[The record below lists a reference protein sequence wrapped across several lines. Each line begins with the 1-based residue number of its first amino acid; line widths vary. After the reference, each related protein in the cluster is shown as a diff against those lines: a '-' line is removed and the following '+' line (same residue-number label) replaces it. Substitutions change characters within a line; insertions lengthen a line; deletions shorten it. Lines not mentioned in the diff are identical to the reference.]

1 VQTSEEKENST
12 TAHFFFINGFIV
24 TTKQQFMRKLF
35 SILFALVAVVMLS
48 SCRFVSPDADEEA
61 VLVKKPWFF
70 GHGGVDNDPVQSG
83 LTWCAMST
91 RAETFKIVPVRHEVF
106 LDDIFSDDNTPL
118 DFHSVIVTQVE
129 QGSSPVLLQN
139 YGRDWFNTNL
149 YNYFCNLV
157 RDHISQYS
165 PFDLMSNREVLSTID
180 KKILKQMQ
188 DYVSALSKHK
198 PMPVIIKD
206 VIIGKATPNKEQLA
220 EMNRTAKMV
229 QAKQTQEREYEVQV
243 AREKAERQKAVADK
257 AYMSEMNLNPQQFI
271 QLKWVETVAQKQG
284 ANIDV
289 LVGPAEHMWN
299 IKR

>member
-1 VQTSEEKENST
+1 MNQY
-12 TAHFFFINGFIV
+12 
-24 TTKQQFMRKLF
+24 KQKTIMKKLF

-48 SCRFVSPDADEEA
+48 SCCFVSPDADEET

-83 LTWCAMST
+83 LTWCALST
-91 RAETFKIVPVRHEVF
+91 HAETFKIVPVRHEVV

-129 QGSSPVLLQN
+129 QGKSPVLLQN
-139 YGRDWFNTNL
+139 YGRDWFDTNL

-165 PFDLMSNREVLSTID
+165 PFDLMSNRQVLSTID

-188 DYVSALSKHK
+188 DYVATLSKHK

-257 AYMSEMNLNPQQFI
+257 AYMSEMNLSPQQFI
-271 QLKWVETVAQKQG
+271 QLKWVETVALKQG

>member
-1 VQTSEEKENST
+1 
-12 TAHFFFINGFIV
+12 
-24 TTKQQFMRKLF
+24 M
-35 SILFALVAVVMLS
+35 
-48 SCRFVSPDADEEA
+48 
-61 VLVKKPWFF
+61 
-70 GHGGVDNDPVQSG
+70 
-83 LTWCAMST
+83 
-91 RAETFKIVPVRHEVF
+91 
-106 LDDIFSDDNTPL
+106 
-118 DFHSVIVTQVE
+118 
-129 QGSSPVLLQN
+129 LLQN
-139 YGRDWFNTNL
+139 YGRDWFDTNL

-165 PFDLMSNREVLSTID
+165 PFDLMSNRQVLSTID

-188 DYVSALSKHK
+188 DYVAALSKHK

-257 AYMSEMNLNPQQFI
+257 AYMSEMNLSPQQFI
-271 QLKWVETVAQKQG
+271 QLKWVETVALKQG

>member
-1 VQTSEEKENST
+1 MNQY
-12 TAHFFFINGFIV
+12 
-24 TTKQQFMRKLF
+24 KQKTIMKKLF
-35 SILFALVAVVMLS
+35 SILFALIAVVMLS
-48 SCRFVSPDADEEA
+48 SCCFVSPDADEET

-83 LTWCAMST
+83 LTWCALST
-91 RAETFKIVPVRHEVF
+91 HSETFKIVPVRHEVV

-129 QGSSPVLLQN
+129 QGKSPILLQN
-139 YGRDWFNTNL
+139 YGRDWFDTNL
-149 YNYFCNLV
+149 YNYFCNLI

-165 PFDLMSNREVLSTID
+165 PFDLMSNRQVLSTID

-188 DYVSALSKHK
+188 DYVAALSKHK

-229 QAKQTQEREYEVQV
+229 QAKQTQEREYEVQL

-257 AYMSEMNLNPQQFI
+257 AYMNEMNLNPQQFI
-271 QLKWVETVAQKQG
+271 QLKWVETVALKQG

>member
-1 VQTSEEKENST
+1 
-12 TAHFFFINGFIV
+12 
-24 TTKQQFMRKLF
+24 
-35 SILFALVAVVMLS
+35 
-48 SCRFVSPDADEEA
+48 
-61 VLVKKPWFF
+61 
-70 GHGGVDNDPVQSG
+70 
-83 LTWCAMST
+83 
-91 RAETFKIVPVRHEVF
+91 
-106 LDDIFSDDNTPL
+106 
-118 DFHSVIVTQVE
+118 
-129 QGSSPVLLQN
+129 
-139 YGRDWFNTNL
+139 
-149 YNYFCNLV
+149 
-157 RDHISQYS
+157 
-165 PFDLMSNREVLSTID
+165 MSNRQVLSTID

-188 DYVSALSKHK
+188 DYVATLSKHK

-257 AYMSEMNLNPQQFI
+257 AYMSEMNLSPQQFI
-271 QLKWVETVAQKQG
+271 QLKWVETVALKQG

>member
-1 VQTSEEKENST
+1 
-12 TAHFFFINGFIV
+12 
-24 TTKQQFMRKLF
+24 
-35 SILFALVAVVMLS
+35 
-48 SCRFVSPDADEEA
+48 
-61 VLVKKPWFF
+61 
-70 GHGGVDNDPVQSG
+70 
-83 LTWCAMST
+83 
-91 RAETFKIVPVRHEVF
+91 
-106 LDDIFSDDNTPL
+106 
-118 DFHSVIVTQVE
+118 
-129 QGSSPVLLQN
+129 
-139 YGRDWFNTNL
+139 
-149 YNYFCNLV
+149 
-157 RDHISQYS
+157 
-165 PFDLMSNREVLSTID
+165 MSNRQVLSTID

-188 DYVSALSKHK
+188 DYVATLSKHK

-257 AYMSEMNLNPQQFI
+257 AYMSEMNLSPQQFI

-289 LVGPAEHMWN
+289 LVGPAEQMWN

>member
-1 VQTSEEKENST
+1 
-12 TAHFFFINGFIV
+12 
-24 TTKQQFMRKLF
+24 
-35 SILFALVAVVMLS
+35 
-48 SCRFVSPDADEEA
+48 
-61 VLVKKPWFF
+61 
-70 GHGGVDNDPVQSG
+70 
-83 LTWCAMST
+83 
-91 RAETFKIVPVRHEVF
+91 
-106 LDDIFSDDNTPL
+106 
-118 DFHSVIVTQVE
+118 
-129 QGSSPVLLQN
+129 
-139 YGRDWFNTNL
+139 
-149 YNYFCNLV
+149 
-157 RDHISQYS
+157 
-165 PFDLMSNREVLSTID
+165 MSNRQVLSTID

-188 DYVSALSKHK
+188 DYVATLSKHK

-257 AYMSEMNLNPQQFI
+257 AYMSEMNLSPQQFI

>member
-1 VQTSEEKENST
+1 MNQY
-12 TAHFFFINGFIV
+12 
-24 TTKQQFMRKLF
+24 KQKTMMKKLF

-48 SCRFVSPDADEEA
+48 SCCFVSPDADEET

-83 LTWCAMST
+83 LTWCALST
-91 RAETFKIVPVRHEVF
+91 HSETFKIVPVRHEVV

-129 QGSSPVLLQN
+129 QGKSPILLQN
-139 YGRDWFNTNL
+139 YGRDWFDTNL

-165 PFDLMSNREVLSTID
+165 PFDLMSNRQVLSTID

-188 DYVSALSKHK
+188 DYVATLSKHK

-257 AYMSEMNLNPQQFI
+257 AYMSEMNLSPQQFI
-271 QLKWVETVAQKQG
+271 QLKWVETVALKQG

>member
-1 VQTSEEKENST
+1 
-12 TAHFFFINGFIV
+12 
-24 TTKQQFMRKLF
+24 MRKLF
-35 SILFALVAVVMLS
+35 SILFAFVAVVMLS

-91 RAETFKIVPVRHEVF
+91 RAETFKIVPVRHEVV

-129 QGSSPVLLQN
+129 QGKSPVLLQN

-165 PFDLMSNREVLSTID
+165 PFDLMSNRQVLSTID

-188 DYVSALSKHK
+188 DYVAALSKHK

>member
-1 VQTSEEKENST
+1 MQTSETKENAIT
-12 TAHFFFINGFIV
+12 TAYIILINGFIDKE
-24 TTKQQFMRKLF
+24 TIMRKLF

-48 SCRFVSPDADEEA
+48 SCRFVSPDADEET
-61 VLVKKPWFF
+61 VLVKKPWIF
-70 GHGGVDNDPVQSG
+70 GHGGVDDTPVQSG
-83 LTWCAMST
+83 LTWCALST
-91 RAETFKIVPVRHEVF
+91 RAETFKIVPVRHEVL

-118 DFHSVIVTQVE
+118 DFHSVIITQVE
-129 QGSSPVLLQN
+129 QGRSPILLQN

-165 PFDLMSNREVLSTID
+165 PFDLMSNRQVLSTID

-188 DYVSALSKHK
+188 DYVAVLSKHK

-289 LVGPAEHMWN
+289 LVGPAEYMWN

>member
-1 VQTSEEKENST
+1 MK
-12 TAHFFFINGFIV
+12 
-24 TTKQQFMRKLF
+24 KLF

-48 SCRFVSPDADEEA
+48 SCCFVSPDADEET

-83 LTWCAMST
+83 LTWCALST
-91 RAETFKIVPVRHEVF
+91 RSETFKIVPVRHEVV

-129 QGSSPVLLQN
+129 QGKSPILLQN
-139 YGRDWFNTNL
+139 YGRDWFDTNL
-149 YNYFCNLV
+149 YNYFCNLI

-165 PFDLMSNREVLSTID
+165 PFDLMSNRQVLSTID

-188 DYVSALSKHK
+188 DYVAALSKHK

-257 AYMSEMNLNPQQFI
+257 AYMNEMNLNPQQFI
-271 QLKWVETVAQKQG
+271 QLKWVETVALKQG

>member
-1 VQTSEEKENST
+1 
-12 TAHFFFINGFIV
+12 
-24 TTKQQFMRKLF
+24 M
-35 SILFALVAVVMLS
+35 
-48 SCRFVSPDADEEA
+48 
-61 VLVKKPWFF
+61 
-70 GHGGVDNDPVQSG
+70 
-83 LTWCAMST
+83 
-91 RAETFKIVPVRHEVF
+91 
-106 LDDIFSDDNTPL
+106 
-118 DFHSVIVTQVE
+118 
-129 QGSSPVLLQN
+129 
-139 YGRDWFNTNL
+139 
-149 YNYFCNLV
+149 
-157 RDHISQYS
+157 
-165 PFDLMSNREVLSTID
+165 
-180 KKILKQMQ
+180 KILKEIKVPTGEIYTAKGDKGVLEFLTVA
-188 DYVSALSKHK
+188 DYGKDANIKADFLGITRELNGVPNGK

>member
-1 VQTSEEKENST
+1 MQTSETKENAIT
-12 TAHFFFINGFIV
+12 TAYLILINGFIDKE
-24 TTKQQFMRKLF
+24 TIMRKLF

-129 QGSSPVLLQN
+129 QGRSPILLQN

-165 PFDLMSNREVLSTID
+165 PFDLMSNRQVLSTID

-188 DYVSALSKHK
+188 DYVAALSKHK

>member
-1 VQTSEEKENST
+1 MNQY
-12 TAHFFFINGFIV
+12 
-24 TTKQQFMRKLF
+24 KQKTIMKKLF
-35 SILFALVAVVMLS
+35 SILFALIAVVMLS
-48 SCRFVSPDADEEA
+48 SCCFVSPDADEET

-83 LTWCAMST
+83 LTWCALST
-91 RAETFKIVPVRHEVF
+91 RSETFKIVPVRHEVV

-129 QGSSPVLLQN
+129 QGKSPILLQN
-139 YGRDWFNTNL
+139 YGRDWFDTNL
-149 YNYFCNLV
+149 YNYFCNLI

-165 PFDLMSNREVLSTID
+165 PFDLMSNRQVLSTID

-188 DYVSALSKHK
+188 DYVAALSKHK

-229 QAKQTQEREYEVQV
+229 QAKQTQEREYEVQL

-257 AYMSEMNLNPQQFI
+257 AYMNEMNLNPQQFI
-271 QLKWVETVAQKQG
+271 QLKWVETVALKQG

>member
-1 VQTSEEKENST
+1 
-12 TAHFFFINGFIV
+12 
-24 TTKQQFMRKLF
+24 MRKLF
-35 SILFALVAVVMLS
+35 SILFAFVAVVTLS

-91 RAETFKIVPVRHEVF
+91 HAETFKIVPVRHEVF

-180 KKILKQMQ
+180 KKILKQ
-188 DYVSALSKHK
+188 
-198 PMPVIIKD
+198 
-206 VIIGKATPNKEQLA
+206 
-220 EMNRTAKMV
+220 
-229 QAKQTQEREYEVQV
+229 TQEREYEVQV

-257 AYMSEMNLNPQQFI
+257 AYMSEMNLSPQQFI

-289 LVGPAEHMWN
+289 LVGPAEQMWN